1 MEFELI
7 ELTKKCDI
15 FETYDIYKHCMYMPS
30 KEKFDKKINAFL
42 NDDSVRIFAC
52 LSSKEVKGLIV
63 ICFLDQYKIEII
75 GISVDISARNKGI
88 GSYMINK
95 LVDEYRV
102 NYVLAETDNDSI
114 GFYRKNNFKITE
126 FIKIYDGKPIIRYKC
141 ELKKL

>member
-1 MEFELI
+1 
-7 ELTKKCDI
+7 
-15 FETYDIYKHCMYMPS
+15 MYMPS